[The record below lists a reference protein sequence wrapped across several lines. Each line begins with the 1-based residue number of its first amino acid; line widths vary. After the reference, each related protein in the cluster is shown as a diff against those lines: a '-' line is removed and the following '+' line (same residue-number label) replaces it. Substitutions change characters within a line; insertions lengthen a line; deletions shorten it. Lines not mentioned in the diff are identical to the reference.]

1 MTSTLSE
8 YKIVSFIIENIEDME
23 DLIYYFKMKYDITI
37 SKNTTT
43 QSYIKLKVPVE
54 ETNVVLKKL
63 IIANVTIDAVIN
75 EEGD

>member
-1 MTSTLSE
+1 MSE

>member
-1 MTSTLSE
+1 
-8 YKIVSFIIENIEDME
+8 ME